1 MYATL
6 PGSARIVDPGTGH
19 WRLAEYA
26 AVAMSMTPWGE
37 SSELRLRRLRPGPGT
52 PREEVEENQ
61 RQRLYGATVAVV
73 AKKGFEASSVS
84 DLIEVAG
91 VSRETFYKYFD
102 DKEAC
107 FLATLEVIL
116 TGATTLTASRVGR
129 EEGSWEERAERGLAG
144 FIELLVAQPDAA
156 RIAMVEAYAAGPA
169 AQDVV
174 ARAVNNLEALMSYVF
189 EQMPGRAGMPPEM
202 ITGMVGSARKI
213 IHTRLHR
220 RAEAD
225 LVGMVPDLVSLAL
238 LYKPPPQAL
247 RSRTRS
253 GRRQP
258 THLREPVG
266 DAADRIETATVAV
279 IAEHGWA
286 EATVGR
292 IASTAG
298 VALGTFY
305 RHFDNKAAAFEA
317 AVFRHRLQMIAA
329 ALPSYRRAR
338 SWPEAIRGVVTACLA
353 YFEAESDFARVATI
367 DVYAAGAAAL
377 EARDR
382 VIEQTER
389 YIADGERYAHLGNPV
404 AAEAILSG
412 LYSMVAERV
421 RAGGTKG
428 LRSMGP
434 LATYVVL
441 VPYLGPEEAA
451 GVASG
456 SEPRRREWVSGEGS
470 PRKRG

>member
-1 MYATL
+1 
-6 PGSARIVDPGTGH
+6 
-19 WRLAEYA
+19 
-26 AVAMSMTPWGE
+26 MSITPWGE

-52 PREEVEENQ
+52 AREEVEENQ
-61 RQRLYGATVAVV
+61 RQRLYGATVAVI
-73 AKKGFEASSVS
+73 ANKGYEASSVS

-116 TGATTLTASRVGR
+116 AGATAVTASRVGK

-144 FIELLVAQPDAA
+144 FIELLVAQSDAA

-169 AQDVV
+169 AQQMV
-174 ARAVNNLEALMSYVF
+174 AQAVSNLEALMAYVF
-189 EQMPGRAGMPPEM
+189 EQMPERAGMPAEM

-220 RAEAD
+220 RTEAE
-225 LVGMVPDLVSLAL
+225 LVGMVPDLVALAM
-238 LYKPPPQAL
+238 LYRPPPQEL

-253 GRRQP
+253 GKRQP
-258 THLREPVG
+258 THVRELVG

-279 IAEHGWA
+279 IAEHGWP

-292 IASTAG
+292 IASAAG

-305 RHFDNKAAAFEA
+305 QHFDNKSAAFEA
-317 AVFRHRLQMIAA
+317 AAFRHRLQMIAA

-367 DVYAAGAAAL
+367 DVYAAGAGAL

-382 VIEQTER
+382 VIEETER
-389 YIADGERYAHLGNPV
+389 YVADGERYAPLGNPV

-451 GVASG
+451 NVASG
-456 SEPRRREWVSGEGS
+456 AEPRRREWISGEDS